1 MPTAHEE
8 RDTDDV
14 EHDEEGDGCLR
25 RRPERSAK
33 RQEAGRDERACR
45 FRSISRLLVG
55 EIGRGKTPDLVSHY
69 GSSVP
74 AFTTDDVLGNRLD
87 FEIARD
93 GFVRRLRDDAVLR
106 DAETWFR
113 REGYRVTELN
123 AGAWNDDKQMHAAFA
138 TGLQF
143 PGHFGNNLDALDDCM
158 SNVAEA
164 DHGWD
169 ASETGLVLILSGFD
183 RFAQRLPRTAD
194 HVQDILR
201 RQGRYAALFG
211 NRLLTI
217 LS

>member
-1 MPTAHEE
+1 
-8 RDTDDV
+8 
-14 EHDEEGDGCLR
+14 
-25 RRPERSAK
+25 
-33 RQEAGRDERACR
+33 
-45 FRSISRLLVG
+45 
-55 EIGRGKTPDLVSHY
+55 
-69 GSSVP
+69 VP
-74 AFTTDDVLGNRLD
+74 AFSTDEVLGNRLD

-93 GFVRRLRDDAVLR
+93 GFVCRLRDDAVLR

-113 REGYRVTELN
+113 RQGYRVTELD
-123 AGAWNDDKQMHAAFA
+123 AGAWSDDKQMHVAFA

-158 SNVAEA
+158 SDVAEA
-164 DHGWD
+164 DYGWD

>member
-1 MPTAHEE
+1 M
-8 RDTDDV
+8 
-14 EHDEEGDGCLR
+14 
-25 RRPERSAK
+25 
-33 RQEAGRDERACR
+33 
-45 FRSISRLLVG
+45 
-55 EIGRGKTPDLVSHY
+55 
-69 GSSVP
+69 P